1 MGIIP
6 QVIDTVIYIEKGAI
20 SEIYNL
26 QLTVKVPE
34 GMESEDLARP
44 VIIVTSFL
52 SKQVEYEIYTF
63 GEQIVVMPLNGTAE
77 NGGEKIQSKGKTA
90 LSEYAKH
97 TITQKLQQLL
107 PCDFLV
113 KIK

>member
-1 MGIIP
+1 
-6 QVIDTVIYIEKGAI
+6 VIEQ
-20 SEIYNL
+20 IYNL

-52 SKQVEYEIYTF
+52 TKQVEYEIYTF
-63 GEQIVVMPLNGTAE
+63 GEQIVVMPLLGDAD
-77 NGGEKIQSKGKTA
+77 GEGKLQSKGKST
-90 LSEYAKH
+90 LGEYAKH

-107 PCDFLV
+107 PCDFLL